1 MRFVHINFPLLFVFF
16 GYIGLDYH
24 LCYAFHVPSVNSCRF
39 VNILSGSRNSD
50 MGIFKLPGDSF
61 EDEYEKEG
69 LTTTEFILN
78 DEAESRP
85 FKSGDERKKVLRQMV
100 ASFDNLPEQE
110 VEHMF
115 EKLTCENKATMNE
128 RSDIMFKLL
137 DLANRAY
144 EVESHLKEDKYNS
157 DELVDAIRSIRSE
170 IRMYAKDLDF
180 YDQFGDKQ
188 PVINPLDRAFNDL
201 KFLWQQ

>member
-1 MRFVHINFPLLFVFF
+1 
-16 GYIGLDYH
+16 
-24 LCYAFHVPSVNSCRF
+24 
-39 VNILSGSRNSD
+39 

-61 EDEYEKEG
+61 GDGDEKER

-85 FKSGDERKKVLRQMV
+85 SKKGDERKKVLRQMV
-100 ASFDNLPEQE
+100 AAFDNLPEQE

-115 EKLTCENKATMNE
+115 EKLTCENEATMNE
-128 RSDIMFKLL
+128 RSDIMFKLV

-144 EVESHLKEDKYNS
+144 EVESHLWEGKYNS

-180 YDQFGDKQ
+180 YDQFGNKQ
-188 PVINPLDRAFNDL
+188 PVNNSLGRAISDF
-201 KFLWQQ
+201 KFPWQQ